1 MRYTSGISST
11 SFLLSWHIIMSVIPA
26 RLAAR
31 IFSFI
36 PPTGNTLPRSV
47 ISPVI
52 AVFLRTLRWVSAEAA
67 QAAALAEA
75 EALLAADVA
84 GVANAADV
92 ADAAVGA
99 DPQLADTA
107 EEE

>member
-1 MRYTSGISST
+1 MDAQFGGRWEIN
-11 SFLLSWHIIMSVIPA
+11 PEDKEA
-26 RLAAR
+26 R
-31 IFSFI
+31 
-36 PPTGNTLPRSV
+36 TGVKVNG
-47 ISPVI
+47 
-52 AVFLRTLRWVSAEAA
+52 RWVSAEAA